1 METFNRNIECEEVQ
15 KNLSEYLHNELSVEY
30 KSLIEYHLTI
40 CSHCNNELENLKKLI
55 ESIENTQKPEP
66 PSYLRTQ
73 FSELINKEKTSYEEV
88 IRNKTQIYAKRI
100 FVRVAAAI
108 ALLLIGNAIGMFTY
122 PYLIENSSNF
132 EVALI
137 KEEVASLKES
147 LVISMINQ
155 ESVSERLRALNMTI
169 EFKELDGRLFEVLLE
184 TLNDDPSPN
193 VRLAAAK
200 ALSSYMKSE
209 QVRDSLINSLQFQ
222 NNPLVQITLIN
233 IIVNSNAP
241 QAAESLIQFANSH
254 NLADEV
260 KRLLEIQIKQLKI

>member
-1 METFNRNIECEEVQ
+1 METFNRKIECVEVQ
-15 KNLSEYLHNELSVEY
+15 KNLSEYLDNELSDEY
-30 KSLIEYHLTI
+30 NSLIENHLTI

-73 FSELINKEKTSYEEV
+73 FSELINKETTNYEEGM
-88 IRNKTQIYAKRI
+88 KQGHLKYSKRI
-100 FVRVAAAI
+100 LFRVAAAI

-122 PYLIENSSNF
+122 PYLIERSSNY

-137 KEEVASLKES
+137 KEEVSTLKEA

-155 ESVSERLRALNMTI
+155 ESVSERLSALNMTS
-169 EFKELDGRLFEVLLE
+169 EFKELDNRLFDVLLE

-193 VRLAAAK
+193 VRITAAQ
-200 ALSSYMKSE
+200 ALSNYMKSE
-209 QVRDSLINSLQFQ
+209 QVRDSLINSLQLQ

-241 QAAESLIQFANSH
+241 QAAEGLIQFANSH
-254 NLADEV
+254 DLADEV
-260 KRLLEIQIKQLKI
+260 KQLLELQIKQLKI